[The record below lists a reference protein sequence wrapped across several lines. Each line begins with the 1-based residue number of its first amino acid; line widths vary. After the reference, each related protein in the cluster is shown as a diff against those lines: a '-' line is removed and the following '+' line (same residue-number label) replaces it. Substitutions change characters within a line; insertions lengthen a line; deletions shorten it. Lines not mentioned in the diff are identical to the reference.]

1 MIQFV
6 LNNGVLGF
14 FWGHPVLPVQYYV
27 VLAIVGQPR
36 KRAVYEY
43 FHTTM
48 NGLWLGLNW
57 LTWLTRYLV
66 RDDSVNDDED
76 EGYDYPQLE
85 VEHDEMHGLWWHSCR
100 PRQLKCRSKQI

>member
-1 MIQFV
+1 
-6 LNNGVLGF
+6 
-14 FWGHPVLPVQYYV
+14 
-27 VLAIVGQPR
+27 
-36 KRAVYEY
+36 
-43 FHTTM
+43 M

-85 VEHDEMHGLWWHSCR
+85 VEVSVQADMKFWYIE
-100 PRQLKCRSKQI
+100 P

>member
-1 MIQFV
+1 
-6 LNNGVLGF
+6 
-14 FWGHPVLPVQYYV
+14 
-27 VLAIVGQPR
+27 
-36 KRAVYEY
+36 
-43 FHTTM
+43 M

-85 VEHDEMHGLWWHSCR
+85 VEHDEMHGLWWHCLSAKAIEVSFQADMKFWYIE
-100 PRQLKCRSKQI
+100 P